1 MMMYIQVLAGFVLL
15 VGAAE
20 ILVRGSV
27 SLADR
32 FGISPLVIGMTVVA
46 VGTSAPELVVSLSAV
61 FEGSSGLAIGNLV
74 GSNTTNILLVLG
86 STCLLK
92 PIVEHL
98 GPSLLDGWVLIGGT
112 ALFIGLCLYGDLGQ
126 LAGVILL
133 IAFFGFLA
141 ASYWRDS
148 HDPAAIEEVAQEV
161 EGFQGEHK
169 PLYVALLMIVAGLVG
184 LGYGADL
191 LVQGGVQIARIYGV
205 SEEVIGLTLFAL
217 GTSLPE
223 LAASLV
229 AAFRGHPAVAIGNV
243 IGSNL
248 FNLLGVGGVLGLV
261 ANIPVPGQILS
272 FDLWIMFG
280 ATAVLFP
287 VLVLGWRVPRV
298 TGAVLLLCYIGYVS
312 IQAYGVENAMA
323 LLG

>member
-1 MMMYIQVLAGFVLL
+1 MIMYIQVLAGFVLL

-20 ILVRGSV
+20 ILVRGAV

-46 VGTSAPELVVSLSAV
+46 IGTSAPELVVSLNAV

-74 GSNTTNILLVLG
+74 GSNTANVLLIFG
-86 STCLLK
+86 ATCLLK
-92 PIVEHL
+92 PIVEHP
-98 GPSLLDGWVLIGGT
+98 GSSRLDGWVLIGGS

-133 IAFFGFLA
+133 FAFFGFLA
-141 ASYWRDS
+141 ASYRRDS
-148 HDPAAIEEVAQEV
+148 HDPAAIEEKAQEV
-161 EGFQGEHK
+161 EDFQGEHK

-223 LAASLV
+223 LATCLV
-229 AAFRGHPAVAIGNV
+229 AAFRGKPAVAIGNV

-280 ATAVLFP
+280 ATAVFFP

-312 IQAYGVENAMA
+312 IQAYGVENTMA